1 MPHRQPNWLER
12 SGGGAGGQIISY
24 MEAELLSMEQVLHVN
39 GGGGVNKC
47 HFSCSKTAQVT

>member
-1 MPHRQPNWLER
+1 MAEQ
-12 SGGGAGGQIISY
+12 GGQIISY

-39 GGGGVNKC
+39 GGGVNKC